1 MARRERCHARH
12 PGSHAMTPHQFRPG
26 DTAYALADGPGITA
40 NKGYLVLVSG
50 TRVGIPQSI
59 WVRCDNG
66 MSDWRPASRF
76 SHTPPAKETAMTT
89 TPKAGDE
96 MIATLAGPPDDNGG
110 VKLLGYSYVI
120 PLSALRPLPHP
131 ALSAAQLAVVEA
143 VRAWCDYLRS
153 QNYILIQLSPL
164 VRAVLDADAALRALS
179 PPPDPMAALQAAQT
193 AFIESLDTREMKGA
207 SLERLHVFLR
217 AIAAVVGEKP

>member
-1 MARRERCHARH
+1 
-12 PGSHAMTPHQFRPG
+12 MTPHQFRPG

-96 MIATLAGPPDDNGG
+96 MKVVVASAPDANGL
-110 VKLLGYSYVI
+110 VYILGEPAAIDV
-120 PLSALRPLPHP
+120 SALRPLPDP
-131 ALSAAQLAVVEA
+131 ALTAAQLAVVEA
-143 VRAWCDYLRS
+143 VRAWSDELRA
-153 QNYILIQLSPL
+153 QNYMPSQWSPL
-164 VRAVLDADAALRALS
+164 RRAVLDADAALRALS
-179 PPPDPMAALQAAQT
+179 TPPDPKAALQAAQT

-217 AIAAVVGEKP
+217 AIAAVVGEKKP

>member
-1 MARRERCHARH
+1 
-12 PGSHAMTPHQFRPG
+12 MTPHQFRLG
-26 DTAYALADGPGITA
+26 DTAYALADGLDIT
-40 NKGYLVLVSG
+40 KGRGYQVIYAG
-50 TRVGIPQSI
+50 PDQKYI
-59 WVRCDNG
+59 WITDNAG
-66 MSDWRPASRF
+66 DLHQRFASRF
-76 SHTPPAKETAMTT
+76 SPTPPKETAMTT

-217 AIAAVVGEKP
+217 AIAAVVGEPKP